1 MEAHVDNIARTT
13 VVNHSP
19 GGGIYLDPV
28 GLPHNGMNTWEAQL
42 ARNSNLQR
50 ALLRALRENAELR
63 ERVRVLQGCE
73 R

>member
-1 MEAHVDNIARTT
+1 MSYEFNIPRRH
-13 VVNHSP
+13 VVNHTP

-28 GLPHNGMNTWEAQL
+28 GLSHNGMNTWEAQL

-50 ALLRALRENAELR
+50 ALLRALRENTELR
-63 ERVRVLQGCE
+63 ERVRALEGCE